1 MKTLATR
8 IASLSVSAKIAAI
21 MVVLMFPIGHFAW
34 LIAQSVQKD
43 VAFSSLEVEGA
54 KAVRDVWAGL
64 AEAARPD
71 SSLNPGS
78 CPIAWC
84 S

>member
-8 IASLSVSAKIAAI
+8 IASLSVGGKIAAI

-54 KAVRDVWAGL
+54 K
-64 AEAARPD
+64 
-71 SSLNPGS
+71 
-78 CPIAWC
+78 
-84 S
+84 